1 MGSWAASPAWESC
14 SSEAQY
20 TMGMGCRLLS
30 ALLLV
35 FVVCEF
41 GAADNRVA
49 GDGSRNIGRP
59 ISRTAR
65 ATSENKLGKRKR
77 TKAKNNGKIIGK
89 PTRSTKNNRRKT
101 KKVDGKNKK
110 KGGKKNKMNKKNTKS
125 KRRREK

>member
-30 ALLLV
+30 ALLLFV
-35 FVVCEF
+35 VVCEF
-41 GAADNRVA
+41 GAADNGVA
-49 GDGSRNIGRP
+49 GDGSRHIGRPISGNIGRP

-77 TKAKNNGKIIGK
+77 TKAKNNGKNIGK
-89 PTRSTKNNRRKT
+89 PARSTKNNRRKT
-101 KKVDGKNKK
+101 KKKK
-110 KGGKKNKMNKKNTKS
+110 KKKKKK
-125 KRRREK
+125 